1 MMTELLRAYQR
12 HAKTL
17 IDILS
22 EAKEL
27 ASQDYDAESLLCTVR
42 DGLRYIVSEI
52 QPSNVLAAVMI
63 QDASTIDCNIDQSEF
78 LSNVAAAILNV
89 INAELDSVQLHQT
102 E

>member
-12 HAKTL
+12 HTKTL
-17 IDILS
+17 IDILN

-52 QPSNVLAAVMI
+52 QPSNVLSIAMI
-63 QDASTIDCNIDQSEF
+63 QDTSSIECNIDQSEF
-78 LSNVAAAILNV
+78 LTNVAAAVLNV
-89 INAELDSVQLHQT
+89 INAEIDSVQTQQA